1 MIEKKYGI
9 NRTLTYSKVN
19 RIRRYFNNNLICKMQ
34 SNNATDEKVILL
46 INPLVIEGDKNS
58 YSLNDTNGFKE
69 IKPLEFTIDNEKDS
83 KQKLEKK
90 KNKITKN
97 DSEINEN
104 TKSKV
109 KLKKRIDG
117 TYDEAS
123 KIKKQSTGKK
133 SKKETGKELLK
144 EKPTEITLSNR
155 VSVQELA

>member
-109 KLKKRIDG
+109 KLKI
-117 TYDEAS
+117 
-123 KIKKQSTGKK
+123 
-133 SKKETGKELLK
+133 LLLHSLYK
-144 EKPTEITLSNR
+144 YFFIYNLPLVNLYFDTR
-155 VSVQELA
+155 CFF